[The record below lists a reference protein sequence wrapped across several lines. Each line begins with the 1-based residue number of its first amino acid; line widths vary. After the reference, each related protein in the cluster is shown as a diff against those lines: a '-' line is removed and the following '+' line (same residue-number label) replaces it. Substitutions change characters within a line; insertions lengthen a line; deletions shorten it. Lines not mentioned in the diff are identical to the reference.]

1 MWGRTAAGTSTTEA
15 GSLGAR
21 GEGRGCDARGASI
34 KAIAAQSA
42 ITAAANERLDMPTSY
57 PHLMA
62 AAPDKR
68 LQLAKLFHM

>member
-15 GSLGAR
+15 GSLGAQD
-21 GEGRGCDARGASI
+21 GGRGCGARGASI

-68 LQLAKLFHM
+68 LPPAKLFHM